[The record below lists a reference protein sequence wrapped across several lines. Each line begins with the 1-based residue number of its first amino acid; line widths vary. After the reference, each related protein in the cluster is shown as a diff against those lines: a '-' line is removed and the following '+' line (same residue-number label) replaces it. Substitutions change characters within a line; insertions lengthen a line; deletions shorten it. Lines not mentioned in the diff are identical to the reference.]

1 MRLVEYSAVADCIG
15 EAFSFRSSALDPA
28 GFGNGPDSPV
38 SPPGQIPGGNTDP
51 TLHPGV
57 RIRLEKADQVEIG
70 HGKSGF
76 EHKSAIP
83 PTSIDAHR
91 SGQVA
96 CDTL

>member
-38 SPPGQIPGGNTDP
+38 SPPGQIPGGN
-51 TLHPGV
+51 
-57 RIRLEKADQVEIG
+57 RLEKADQVEIG